1 MAAVHARQSFLQT
14 PTLHSILQLSDTLP
28 ELQIEPRFFN
38 IRDPRPQKS
47 VTFQAFKTLLSL
59 ESSNPPFVKH
69 KNSHVV
75 SKHVDIAGLFG
86 RVSQLLGN
94 PKLWAKCDDF
104 KQKLSMNHL
113 PISSY
118 HYCKVPWSI
127 PLSSAQPQWNI
138 YSCIYNS
145 SIQSFQAQT
154 HLAAANPAQETLHD
168 GPDRCEPGN
177 THQSASKDMAPLRF
191 PLLRR

>member
-1 MAAVHARQSFLQT
+1 MKPKISR
-14 PTLHSILQLSDTLP
+14 
-28 ELQIEPRFFN
+28 
-38 IRDPRPQKS
+38 
-47 VTFQAFKTLLSL
+47 
-59 ESSNPPFVKH
+59 
-69 KNSHVV
+69 VV

-94 PKLWAKCDDF
+94 PNLWAKGDDF
-104 KQKLSMNHL
+104 KQKFVYE
-113 PISSY
+113 SSTNQY
-118 HYCKVPWSI
+118 YCKVPWSI

-168 GPDRCEPGN
+168 GPDRYEPGN
-177 THQSASKDMAPLRF
+177 THQSVSKDMAPLRF